1 MEQFAADR
9 IAPLLGNEPK
19 TATQV
24 PTRFIY
30 TIYFLDFDGDFN
42 GFAIFIKQMRLDG
55 AAIFT
60 FEGDVSE
67 VSQRKVLTNL
77 TGLSFPSL

>member
-9 IAPLLGNEPK
+9 TAPLLSYGPT
-19 TATQV
+19 TATQI

-30 TIYFLDFDGDFN
+30 TVYFLDFDGDFN
-42 GFAIFIKQMRLDG
+42 CFAIFIKQMRLDG

-60 FEGDVSE
+60 FEGDVSG
-67 VSQRKVLTNL
+67 R
-77 TGLSFPSL
+77 